1 MLERSEIPARNCRH
15 WLRVLVCIALTLS
28 ILLPAGIPN
37 TAKNAPGGTEQLPA
51 ALRQL
56 GQVDILSVPEEL
68 KALKRAVDLYL
79 NERYAAALDALP
91 DERAITTTSIADY
104 FLFYRAKANLML
116 ARNREALDYFRL
128 LESRFPDSSLIRD
141 ALLGQCQAL
150 LKLEDPK
157 PVLSILKNSRIN
169 QDSESLYY
177 EARALELTGEK
188 DQAIER
194 YLSLYSGYPQS
205 NSSAS
210 VERNLLALS
219 PGALKGGRNYEARLI
234 RSENLLQAKSARA
247 ARSLLQALGQVKAPD
262 SMSSQKRILLLAE
275 AEYNLGRT
283 STALVL
289 LRKIAAS
296 DPALHSRAVRL
307 EGSCYRK
314 LKREQALLSQRDK
327 ALKLYPGSSETEE
340 LCYSVATYFDVS
352 YKSAKS
358 REAYRVLFENF
369 PKGKYAERTLWKVAL
384 FHYSEKEYR
393 EAAVGFWRYLL
404 AYPKPLSAGSAM
416 YWMGRCYEL
425 LGGSKNA
432 AYLYGRAQALAN
444 NSYYGQCARKAE
456 TSLGKF
462 ADTDIISIPGIDFER
477 VIAACDAI
485 RLPVIRL
492 QEPSTA
498 ALPAIERA
506 RQLWAAGLSDPALS
520 ELRRTIRRSPQDEK
534 PLSYIIARIHGSE
547 ADHYKAFV
555 SLRGI
560 HPDLAGLPSAMLPEE
575 IWQLLFPVRH
585 WDIIST
591 QAAKSDLSPT
601 LILGIIRQESAFN
614 EKARSSAN
622 ARGLMQL
629 LPSTAIRV
637 VRQARIKRYTVQKL
651 YQPETNI
658 ILGTQCLA
666 FLLRRY
672 GKPELAL
679 AAYNAGGS
687 RVDRWLKEF
696 SNADMPEF
704 VEQIPFSETRG
715 YVKQVLSNQ
724 AIYGLLTSSA
734 AAANPGINYDK
745 TYALTEGRTI
755 H

>member
-1 MLERSEIPARNCRH
+1 MLERSKIPARNCRH
-15 WLRVLVCIALTLS
+15 WLKVLFCTALTLS

-37 TAKNAPGGTEQLPA
+37 TAKDDPVGTAQLPA
-51 ALRQL
+51 ALRQFS
-56 GQVDILSVPEEL
+56 QVDSLSAPEEL
-68 KALKRAVDLYL
+68 KALKRAVDHYF

-91 DERAITTTSIADY
+91 DEQATKTTSIADY
-104 FLFYRAKANLML
+104 FLFYRAKANLMME
-116 ARNREALDYFRL
+116 RNREALDYFRL
-128 LESRFPDSSLIRD
+128 LESRFPDSSLIQD
-141 ALLGQCQAL
+141 ALLGQCQTL

-157 PVLSILKNSRIN
+157 PVLSILKNSKIN
-169 QDSESLYY
+169 RDSETLYY

-188 DQAIER
+188 DKAIER

-205 NSSAS
+205 NSSTLA
-210 VERNLLALS
+210 ERNLRALS
-219 PGALKGGRNYEARLI
+219 PGALKGRGNYEARLI
-234 RSENLLQAKSARA
+234 RSENLLKANSARA

-262 SMSSQKRILLLAE
+262 SMSSQKRILLLAD
-275 AEYNLGRT
+275 AEYRLGRT
-283 STALVL
+283 STALVHL
-289 LRKIAAS
+289 QKITAS
-296 DPALHSRAVRL
+296 DPALHSRSVRL

-314 LKREQALLSQRDK
+314 LKREQALLSLRDK
-327 ALKLYPGSSETEE
+327 ALKLYPRSSETEE
-340 LCYSVATYFDVS
+340 ICYSIATYFDVNF
-352 YKSAKS
+352 KSAKA
-358 REAYRVLFENF
+358 REAYQVLFENF
-369 PKGKYAERTLWKVAL
+369 PKGKYAERTLWKLAL

-432 AYLYGRAQALAN
+432 GYLYGRAQALAN
-444 NSYYGQCARKAE
+444 SSYYGQCARKAE
-456 TSLGKF
+456 ASLGKF
-462 ADTDIISIPGIDFER
+462 AATDIISIPGIDFEK
-477 VIAACDAI
+477 VFAACDAI

-492 QEPSTA
+492 QEPSAA
-498 ALPAIERA
+498 ALPTIERA
-506 RQLWAAGLSDPALS
+506 RQLWSAGLSDLAIF
-520 ELRRTIRRSPQDEK
+520 ELRQTIRRSPQDEK
-534 PLSYIIARIHGSE
+534 PLSYIIARIHESE
-547 ADHYKAFV
+547 EDHYKAFM

-560 HPDLAGLPSAMLPEE
+560 YPDYAGCPIAMLPEE
-575 IWQLLFPVRH
+575 IWQVLYPVRH
-585 WDIIST
+585 WEIISA
-591 QAAKSDLSPT
+591 QAAKNDLSPT

-622 ARGLMQL
+622 ARGLMQI
-629 LPSTAIRV
+629 LPSTAKRI
-637 VRQARIKRYTVQKL
+637 VRQARIKRYSVQKL

-658 ILGTQCLA
+658 VLGAQCLTS
-666 FLLRRY
+666 LLQRY

-696 SNADMPEF
+696 GNMDMPEF

-734 AAANPGINYDK
+734 AVANP
-745 TYALTEGRTI
+745 R
-755 H
+755 